1 MFGGVVRSAISVMV
15 VLATTALSG
24 GVLTAAGAKAP
35 FYSLTASLSIAADLS
50 DESRRVLIS
59 ETQRIWER
67 VGVRLIWPTD
77 ASADAGAPLRVLVIA
92 RPQGKSD
99 KERWTVGELV
109 PQTGQRALAIAS
121 IAAAERVVVEAD
133 LRRLQLLGSRESE
146 EYRLGLV
153 LGRAVAHEI
162 GHYLLST
169 RTHADRGLMRASID
183 SREFADPTA
192 RTFALDDVAGDW
204 LRHRLA
210 EAADGSLPSIGFTY
224 GVAQPPSIP
233 HP

>member
-1 MFGGVVRSAISVMV
+1 MFRGVVRSTISVMV

-35 FYSLTASLSIAADLS
+35 FYSLTASLSVAADLS

-59 ETQRIWER
+59 ETERIWER

-77 ASADAGAPLRVLVIA
+77 ASVEAGAPLRVLVIA
-92 RPQGKSD
+92 RPQGKRD

-133 LRRLQLLGSRESE
+133 QRRLQLLGSRESE

-169 RTHADRGLMRASID
+169 PTHADRGLMRAAID
-183 SREFADPTA
+183 SREFADPNA
-192 RTFALDDVAGDW
+192 RTFSLDETAGAW
-204 LRHRLA
+204 LRHHLR
-210 EAADGSLPSIGFTY
+210 ADTEDSASPSSFHYT
-224 GVAQPPSIP
+224 QN
-233 HP
+233 